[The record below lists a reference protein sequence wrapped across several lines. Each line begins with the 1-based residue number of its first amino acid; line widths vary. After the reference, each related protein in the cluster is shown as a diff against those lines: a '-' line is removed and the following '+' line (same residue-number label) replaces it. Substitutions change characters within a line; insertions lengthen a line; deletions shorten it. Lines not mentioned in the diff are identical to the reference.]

1 MKERTNSRLIIVLD
15 SLPPWLQVSV
25 YLSLLVMFDD
35 YQKVLYF
42 DGFFLMIFFLMIE
55 CIL

>member
-1 MKERTNSRLIIVLD
+1 MKEHTNSKLIIVLD

-25 YLSLLVMFDD
+25 YISLLVMFDD